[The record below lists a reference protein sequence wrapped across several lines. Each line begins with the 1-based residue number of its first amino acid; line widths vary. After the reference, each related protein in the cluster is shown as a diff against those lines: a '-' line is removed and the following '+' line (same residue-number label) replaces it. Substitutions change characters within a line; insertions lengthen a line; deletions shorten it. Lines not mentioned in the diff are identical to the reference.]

1 MSNASKRTKLH
12 QRAGQALI
20 EFALMISL
28 IMLLVA
34 AAIDLGGAFRAYQTL
49 INATAEAS
57 SYLTIEPLTN
67 CAIVTCPGGIPASGS
82 DQEARIRFRQE
93 QTTTPRGLLTTMD
106 LDSSG
111 QDDLAEHGWDWI
123 AARVKIHEAD
133 SSQVTV
139 ENSNFGIGSSFGGTN
154 NTDCRARKRFDTS
167 NPDISKAQCFM
178 VVQAEY
184 TYRPLVLSW
193 ILGKTMTIRAT
204 SVKAIIQGM

>member
-1 MSNASKRTKLH
+1 MRH
-12 QRAGQALI
+12 QRSGQALI

-28 IMLLVA
+28 LMLLVA

-49 INATAEAS
+49 MNATAEAS

-67 CAIVTCPGGIPASGS
+67 CAIQTCPGGTSASGS
-82 DQEARIRFRQE
+82 DQEARVRFRQE
-93 QTTTPRGLLTTMD
+93 QTTAPYGLLTTMD

-139 ENSNFGIGSSFGGTN
+139 ENSNFGLGSSFSGTSN
-154 NTDCRARKRFDTS
+154 PDCHARKRFDS
-167 NPDISKAQCFM
+167 SKGQCFI

-204 SVKAIIQGM
+204 SVKAIVQGV